1 MKKLPSNQPLVS
13 VITPAYNRADL
24 LEETILSV
32 LNQGY
37 SNLEY
42 IILDDGSTDNTP
54 EVIKKYKSQIK
65 WESHNNMGE
74 TRTVNKGFSMSK
86 GEFAMV
92 VNSDD
97 PLLPSAVSS
106 LVEFMN
112 SHPDIVVAYPDWNK
126 IDGNGD
132 IIEHID
138 TFDYSFVDMVRWH
151 HCMPGPGAMIR
162 KAVIDEL
169 EGRDPHFRFVADF
182 EFWLRAGL
190 IGQFA
195 RVPRTL
201 ATFRV
206 HSGSVSV
213 NAKGRGEMARED
225 IDLINQ
231 FYSSDRLPIEIRALR
246 REAYSSAY
254 YIAGVVAGDCLPAL
268 RLKMYCMAFIYRP
281 LKYFGEY
288 RNRLKTM
295 IYQLWLPIAKIKQ
308 FLCK

>member
-231 FYSSDRLPIEIRALR
+231 FYSSDRLPSEIIAVR